1 MCTRCRSATATETPT
16 ATPENRHVMS
26 EIRYLLD
33 ENVNPAFRTA
43 LLQYDSTMI
52 VWKIGDPGVPPTGT
66 KDPEILD
73 WCEDNQFILVT
84 NNRKSMPE
92 HLTDHLTK
100 GRHIPGIFE
109 LNPNMSLGETIEE
122 LALIWGAS
130 GPHDYQDL
138 ILYLPLSE

>member
-1 MCTRCRSATATETPT
+1 
-16 ATPENRHVMS
+16 MS

-33 ENVNPAFRTA
+33 ENVEPAFRTA
-43 LLQYDSTMI
+43 LLQHDSTII

-73 WCEDNQFILVT
+73 WCEDNQFMLVT

-92 HLTDHLTK
+92 HLSDHLAK
-100 GRHIPGIFE
+100 GRHIPGILE
-109 LNPNMSLGETIEE
+109 LNPNMSVGETVEE

-130 GPHDYQDL
+130 DLLEYQDL